1 MENPADSW
9 SITSPKY
16 RLFHQESRKQS
27 TPPKRYRLSNPISD
41 SGISL
46 VCLKC
51 KRKRGGWDTL
61 DVERLPLG
69 REINIKWNLC
79 LIGWNISTEETMS
92 YACVVNLWLVCVL
105 INFSG
110 SLCNSI
116 IDDPV
121 QSLQDHLSKYYSFLQ
136 MFFGHNLMFLIT
148 CSYPKTKLDK
158 LFKKTFQHTMCL
170 VKVLGILV

>member
-1 MENPADSW
+1 M
-9 SITSPKY
+9 T
-16 RLFHQESRKQS
+16 FHQESRKQS
-27 TPPKRYRLSNPISD
+27 TLPKRYRLSNTISD
-41 SGISL
+41 PGISL

-51 KRKRGGWDTL
+51 KRKRGGWDTV

-92 YACVVNLWLVCVL
+92 YACVVNLWLVCVF

-136 MFFGHNLMFLIT
+136 IFFGHHLMFLI
-148 CSYPKTKLDK
+148 SYPKTKWHK
-158 LFKKTFQHTMCL
+158 LFWKHANKLCFCQKYW
-170 VKVLGILV
+170 VY